1 MLKINFKRMLC
12 LCLALIMLGSFN
24 CVAFADVETAEPELT
39 VTTEFYRFDD
49 TANAWVET
57 DKVIAGEDVKARV
70 FVDTSYYAGSPTFL
84 FFYNKDMFEDSYAK
98 DTIINFA
105 LNKESGSYADTYNV
119 QANLVLHSNGSRLV
133 NNLVSNGM
141 ITSDFAQ
148 SHQCVMLSIILSE
161 LNCCKFNG
169 DKYLFE
175 YDLIAKENAQPCEG
189 DFFIV
194 PETIST
200 PENPR
205 GVVDVP
211 VGNADTPIGNAVAFF
226 NQEISIVLDS
236 DPVRNYSTVTVD
248 ANGGAFANGEET
260 YTEKVLVGSEFDI
273 SAIEEPVRE
282 GHQFS
287 GWVDE
292 DGNSAE
298 QNITAGFDDITV
310 VADWEAL
317 GYSVIYYSDENTVFA
332 SHGGLYGTKVP
343 EFTDVPEKEGYE
355 FVGWDKEIPETFP
368 AYNYKVYA
376 VWEAKDYTVTWI
388 IDGVETSETVEY
400 GETIT
405 APDVPEKE
413 GHDFLGWGKEIP
425 ATMPAENLTFTAEW
439 EARGY
444 SVIYYSDE
452 NTVFASHGGTYGVEV
467 PELND
472 IPEKEGYEFIG
483 WDKEIPET
491 FPAYNYRVYAV
502 WKAKNYTVTWIIE
515 GAETVTTVACGEA
528 ITKPSVSAKDGYAFI
543 GWDTEVPATMPAGN
557 LTFTAV
563 FDTYYLCPDCGEE
576 FFGDE
581 IEEHIAYENQ
591 KVPVV
596 TINRNPGSTSLSY
609 GDSIKL
615 TATVADAPEGAKIYW
630 YVDGNK
636 KGEGESFT
644 YTPEGNVEITVKLVD
659 INGNPLK
666 DADGNEISD
675 SENVNVKNGFFQ
687 KLIAF
692 FKKLF
697 GLTKTIIQAYSR
709 V

>member
-1 MLKINFKRMLC
+1 MLKINFKRILC

-24 CVAFADVETAEPELT
+24 CVAFADVETAEPELS

-49 TANAWVET
+49 TASAWVET

-194 PETIST
+194 PETIAT

-211 VGNADTPIGNAVAFF
+211 VGTADTPIGNAVAFF
-226 NQEISIVLDS
+226 TQEISIVLDS
-236 DPVRNYSTVTVD
+236 NPVRNNSTVTVD

-332 SHGGLYGTKVP
+332 SHGG
-343 EFTDVPEKEGYE
+343 
-355 FVGWDKEIPETFP
+355 
-368 AYNYKVYA
+368 
-376 VWEAKDYTVTWI
+376 
-388 IDGVETSETVEY
+388 S
-400 GETIT
+400 
-405 APDVPEKE
+405 
-413 GHDFLGWGKEIP
+413 
-425 ATMPAENLTFTAEW
+425 
-439 EARGY
+439 
-444 SVIYYSDE
+444 
-452 NTVFASHGGTYGVEV
+452 YGVEV

-491 FPAYNYRVYAV
+491 FPAYNYIVYAV

-659 INGNPLK
+659 TNGNPLK
-666 DADGNEISD
+666 DSDGNEISD

-697 GLTKTIIQAYSR
+697 GLTKTIIQAYGR